1 MSRPESAVDR
11 VANQYVRELS
21 ALSPG
26 VRIALGH
33 PDPPGAP
40 LLDDH
45 SPDGAARRNDL
56 AVDTLREL
64 DTVEAV
70 DEVDRVTMD
79 AMHERLEVAVES
91 HEWGLHLGD
100 VNVIASALPEIRDT
114 FELVP
119 TDTIGDLESLANRL
133 AEVPTA
139 IEGHFEAIAAG
150 LAIGR
155 RPAERQVRKVAEQA
169 HAAASD
175 DGALARRLT
184 EITGNHPGL
193 PDTLATR
200 LAEQTA
206 VARRAFG
213 AAGDRLLTEVLD
225 GARAED
231 ACGRDEYQLASRRFL
246 GTSVDLDETYEWG
259 LDLLR
264 GIIDE
269 QQQVAR
275 EITGSPDIDAAIAA
289 LDADPA
295 LKLHGTEALQ
305 QWMQQLGDA
314 AIAALDGTHFDIPEP
329 LHRLE
334 ARISTSGTGGI
345 YYTGPSDDF
354 TRPGRMWWAVP
365 AGSTEF
371 TTWRETTTVYHEGV
385 PGHHLQV
392 GYATAQSGE
401 LNDWRRNLCWTSG
414 HGEGWAL
421 YAERLM
427 ADLGFLD
434 HPGDRMGMLD
444 AQRLRAA
451 RVVLDIG
458 VHLGKPMPEPFAGG
472 TWTGGGVWDAE
483 QAWEFLNSQV
493 SMDEPVLRFELDR
506 YLGWPGQAPSYS
518 VGQRVWEQIRDE
530 ARALA
535 ESRAGRF
542 SAKAFHTRALKL
554 GGLGLDTLRR
564 ALAPGP

>member
-1 MSRPESAVDR
+1 MSRPASAVDDI
-11 VANQYVRELS
+11 ANQYVRDLA

-26 VRIALGH
+26 IRIALGH

-56 AVDTLREL
+56 NVATLRAL
-64 DTVEAV
+64 DAV
-70 DEVDRVTMD
+70 QARDEIDRVTMD
-79 AMHERLEVAVES
+79 AMHERLEVAIES
-91 HEWGLHLGD
+91 HEWGRHLGD
-100 VNVIASALPEIRDT
+100 VNVIASALPDIRDT

-119 TDTIGDLESLANRL
+119 TETVDDLESLANRL
-133 AEVPTA
+133 AEVPAA
-139 IEGHFEAIAAG
+139 IEGHFEALAAG
-150 LAIGR
+150 IAIGR

-169 HAAASD
+169 RLAASA
-175 DGALARRLT
+175 DGFFNRLLLSV
-184 EITGNHPGL
+184 TGAHPGL
-193 PDTLATR
+193 PEALSAR
-200 LAEQTA
+200 LVEQTGI
-206 VARRAFG
+206 AREAFG
-213 AAGDRLLTEVLD
+213 AAGDRLLGEFVAD
-225 GARAED
+225 ARPTD

-246 GTSVDLDETYEWG
+246 GATVDLDETYEWG

-264 GIIDE
+264 GIIAE

-275 EITGSPDIDAAIAA
+275 EITGSPDIAAAVAA
-289 LDADPA
+289 LDTDPA
-295 LKLHGTEALQ
+295 LKLHGTDALRE
-305 QWMQQLGDA
+305 WMQQLSDA
-314 AIAALDGTHFDIPEP
+314 AITALDGTHFDIPEP

-334 ARISTSGTGGI
+334 ARISDSGTGGI

-354 TRPGRMWWAVP
+354 ARPGRIWWSVP

-392 GYATAQSGE
+392 GMSTAATD

-472 TWTGGGVWDAE
+472 TWSATGVWDAE
-483 QAWEFLNSQV
+483 QAWEFLSSQV
-493 SMDEPVLRFELDR
+493 TMDEAVLRFELDR
-506 YLGWPGQAPSYS
+506 YLGWPGQAPSYA

-530 ARALA
+530 SRALA

-542 SAKAFHTRALKL
+542 SAKAFHTRALGL